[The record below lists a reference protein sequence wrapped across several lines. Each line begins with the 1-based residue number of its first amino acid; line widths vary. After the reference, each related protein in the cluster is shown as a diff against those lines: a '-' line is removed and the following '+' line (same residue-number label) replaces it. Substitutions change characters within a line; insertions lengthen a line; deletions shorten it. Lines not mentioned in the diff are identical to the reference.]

1 MKKIL
6 IFKSDRIGDLINISS
21 LIKNLKH
28 NFDNSEITLVCSK
41 YNSEIAKYYPEL
53 STILIFENSIIK
65 FIFKYFYKIFF
76 NKYDYI
82 FQLDGKK
89 KSYFLTIIL
98 RSKSKSCL
106 FYIKQKSILGFNY
119 ILKRP
124 NYFNAFFYD
133 CLIECNEKL
142 DEKTNYKYHYLNLY
156 LSMLKNYN
164 LNIITNEHYLPFNG
178 KIDPTFTNYFHI
190 HIDDRWSKF
199 DINFYNKFLNS
210 LITLSNSRKIYITSN
225 INGNE
230 FFNNIK
236 NNLSMSANVKFNK
249 NASLRELIN
258 IIYNCHTSL
267 SNHTGLTVHVAA
279 SFKKNIIDIVSPD
292 LNLHYDRWI
301 PNKINYKR
309 YNFNN
314 FTNIFN

>member
-65 FIFKYFYKIFF
+65 FILKYLYQIFF

-89 KSYFLTIIL
+89 KSYFLAIIL
-98 RSKSKSCL
+98 RSKFKSCL
-106 FYIKQKSILGFNY
+106 FYMKQKSILGFNY

-124 NYFNAFFYD
+124 NYFNTFFYD

-142 DEKTNYKYHYLNLY
+142 DEKSNSKYHYLNLY

-178 KIDPTFTNYFHI
+178 KIDPTFTDYFHI
-190 HIDDRWSKF
+190 HIDDRWNKF
-199 DINFYNKFLNS
+199 DINFYNKFLNC
-210 LITLSNSRKIYITSN
+210 LIALNNSKKIYITSN

-236 NNLSMSANVKFNK
+236 NNLSMSTNVKFNK
-249 NASLRELIN
+249 NASLSELIN

-267 SNHTGLTVHVAA
+267 SNHAGLTVHVAA
-279 SFKKNIIDIVSPD
+279 SFKKNIIDIVSPN

>member
-28 NFDNSEITLVCSK
+28 NFDNSEITIVCSK

-89 KSYFLTIIL
+89 KSYFLAIIL
-98 RSKSKSCL
+98 RSKFKSCL

-124 NYFNAFFYD
+124 NYFNSFFYD

-164 LNIITNEHYLPFNG
+164 LNIITNEHYLPFDG
-178 KIDPTFTNYFHI
+178 KIDHTFTDYFHI

-199 DINFYNKFLNS
+199 DINFYNKFLDS
-210 LITLSNSRKIYITSN
+210 LIVLSNSRKIYITSN
-225 INGNE
+225 INGND

-236 NNLSMSANVKFNK
+236 RNLSMSTNVKFNK

-279 SFKKNIIDIVSPD
+279 SFKKDIIDIVSPD

-309 YNFNN
+309 FNFNN

>member
-41 YNSEIAKYYPEL
+41 YNSDIAKYYPEL
-53 STILIFENSIIK
+53 SSILIFENSIIR
-65 FIFKYFYKIFF
+65 FIFQYFDKIFL

-89 KSYFLTIIL
+89 KSFLLGVIL
-98 RSKSKSCL
+98 RSKFKSCL
-106 FYIKQKSILGFNY
+106 LYIKQKNILGFNFV
-119 ILKRP
+119 LKRP
-124 NYFNAFFYD
+124 SYFISFFYD

-142 DEKTNYKYHYLNLY
+142 DEKTNFKYHYLTLY
-156 LSMLKNYN
+156 LTMLKNYN
-164 LNIITNEHYLPFNG
+164 LNIITDEHYLPFDG
-178 KIDPTFTNYFHI
+178 KIDPKFTDYFHI
-190 HIDDRWSKF
+190 HIDERWSKF
-199 DINFYNKFLNS
+199 EISFYNKFLNG
-210 LITLSNSRKIYITSN
+210 LLAISNAKKIYITSN
-225 INGNE
+225 INGNK

-236 NNLSMSANVKFNK
+236 NKLEMNTNIKFNK
-249 NASLRELIN
+249 NASLNELVN

-267 SNHTGLTVHVAA
+267 SNHTGFTVHVAA
-279 SFKKNIIDIVSPD
+279 SFKKNIIDVVSPE

-301 PNKINYKR
+301 PNKIKYKR
-309 YNFNN
+309 YNFDN

>member
-21 LIKNLKH
+21 IIKNLKH
-28 NFDNSEITLVCSK
+28 NFGNSEITLVCSK
-41 YNSEIAKYYPEL
+41 YNSEIAKFYPEL
-53 STILIFENSIIK
+53 SAILIFENSIIK
-65 FIFKYFYKIFF
+65 FILKYFDKIFL

-89 KSYFLTIIL
+89 KSYFLSVIL
-98 RSKSKSCL
+98 KSKFKSSL
-106 FYIKQKSILGFNY
+106 LYIKQKNILGFNY
-119 ILKRP
+119 NLRRP
-124 NYFNAFFYD
+124 NFLISLFYD
-133 CLIECNEKL
+133 YLSECNEKL
-142 DEKTNYKYHYLNLY
+142 DKETNYKYHYLNLY

-164 LNIITNEHYLPFNG
+164 LNIITNEHYLPFKG
-178 KIDPTFTNYFHI
+178 IIDPYFTDYFHI
-190 HIDDRWSKF
+190 HIDERWSKF
-199 DINFYNKFLNS
+199 DVSFYDKFLNS
-210 LITLSNSRKIYITSN
+210 LLTENNTRKYYITSN

-230 FFNNIK
+230 FFINIK
-236 NNLSMSANVKFNK
+236 KNLVMKKNIRFNE
-249 NASLRELIN
+249 NASLKELIN

-279 SFKKNIIDIVSPD
+279 AFKKNIIDIVSPE

-309 YNFNN
+309 YNVKN
-314 FTNIFN
+314 FTNIFI

>member
-21 LIKNLKH
+21 LIKNLKN

-41 YNSEIAKYYPEL
+41 YNSDIAKYYPEL
-53 STILIFENSIIK
+53 SSILIFENSIIR
-65 FIFKYFYKIFF
+65 FIYQYFDKIFL

-89 KSYFLTIIL
+89 KSYLLGVIS
-98 RSKSKSCL
+98 RSKFKSCL
-106 FYIKQKSILGFNY
+106 LYIKQKNILGFNFV
-119 ILKRP
+119 LKRP
-124 NYFNAFFYD
+124 SYFISFFYD

-156 LSMLKNYN
+156 LSILKNYN
-164 LNIITNEHYLPFNG
+164 LKIFTNEHFLPFNG
-178 KIDPTFTNYFHI
+178 IIDPIFTDYLHI
-190 HIDDRWSKF
+190 HIDERWNKF
-199 DINFYNKFLNS
+199 NINFYNEFLN
-210 LITLSNSRKIYITSN
+210 TLNSVSDTKKIYITSN
-225 INGNE
+225 INGNK

-236 NNLSMSANVKFNK
+236 KNLKMNTNIRFNK
-249 NASLRELIN
+249 NATLRELIN

-267 SNHTGLTVHVAA
+267 SNHTGFTVHVAA
-279 SFKKNIIDIVSPD
+279 SFKKNIIDVVSPE

-301 PNKINYKR
+301 PNKIKYKR
-309 YNFNN
+309 YHFDN